1 MEKDIPL
8 AISDILG
15 SSDWRNDVVAD
26 TIPILS
32 RERSYPV
39 KHIQYN
45 LPASLVYYGLA
56 DEFSQD
62 ISRETLPAKIGVRN
76 AISLLLRISL

>member
-1 MEKDIPL
+1 MPV
-8 AISDILG
+8 AINDILG
-15 SSDWRNDVVAD
+15 NSEWRNDVVAD

-39 KHIQYN
+39 KHFQYN
-45 LPASLVYYGLA
+45 LPASLVYSGLP
-56 DEFSQD
+56 DEFSPGT
-62 ISRETLPAKIGVRN
+62 SRETIAAKFSVRN